1 MQKSVALLA
10 LLLLAGCT
18 SEKPAQPDP
27 LELIIALEGNGTAYS
42 TNDLVNISVFVKN
55 NINAT
60 YSINITLMRE
70 DQVDYVWEQN
80 HEQLISNYERWN
92 IWKENPG
99 VGNWTVIVQV
109 QPYNSSLVLEKNG
122 TFIVK

>member
-42 TNDLVNISVFVKN
+42 TSDLVNISIFVKN

-70 DQVDYVWEQN
+70 GQVDYVWEQN

-99 VGNWTVIVQV
+99 AGNWTVIVQV